1 MWRSRTVQREKQK
14 VEGQRSLKGG
24 KGTEQVKGE
33 RREGRSQGERVL
45 ASSKTQ
51 LKL

>member
-14 VEGQRSLKGG
+14 VKGQRSLRGG
-24 KGTEQVKGE
+24 KGTEQIMGE
-33 RREGRSQGERVL
+33 RQEGRSQGETVL

-51 LKL
+51 LTL